1 MYYTYREER
10 LRNRTKY
17 ICGMF
22 VSNQILL
29 FKYLA
34 TLKEMR
40 KPWGK
45 SESRLNDTDY
55 TMNLKYFVV

>member
-1 MYYTYREER
+1 
-10 LRNRTKY
+10 
-17 ICGMF
+17 MF

-40 KPWGK
+40 KPWEK
-45 SESRLNDTDY
+45 SESRLNGTDY
-55 TMNLKYFVV
+55 TMSLKYFVA

>member
-1 MYYTYREER
+1 
-10 LRNRTKY
+10 
-17 ICGMF
+17 MF

-40 KPWGK
+40 KPQGK